1 MPFTA
6 VFTCQQDG
14 GREEGKAG
22 RRGGKE
28 EEGGREGR
36 KEAAFGSSLGA
47 RAADSHRGRLAMSSA
62 TSTASLPSGLAV
74 LTTFPDVL
82 FIPEIVSAGFS
93 LREGGCC
100 WWGHPALLVLQ
111 VLEG

>member
-1 MPFTA
+1 
-6 VFTCQQDG
+6 
-14 GREEGKAG
+14 
-22 RRGGKE
+22 
-28 EEGGREGR
+28 
-36 KEAAFGSSLGA
+36 
-47 RAADSHRGRLAMSSA
+47 MSSA